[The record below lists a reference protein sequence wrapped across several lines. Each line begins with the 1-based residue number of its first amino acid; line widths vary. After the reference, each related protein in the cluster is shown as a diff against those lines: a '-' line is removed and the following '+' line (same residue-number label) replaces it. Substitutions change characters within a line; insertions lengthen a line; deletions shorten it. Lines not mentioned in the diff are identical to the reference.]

1 MIAQFP
7 AQRITNEIDRLNAR
21 SDLFHYKL
29 PDLIFEEEKGGS
41 KGLSLTIVQ
50 SFYSE
55 FRNIYPQV
63 VYLFL
68 KHQYL
73 CIWIRGKISGSSC
86 RPKNNT
92 TKSDL
97 GYQQPSGTCLRW
109 RSARWSRCARST
121 DMGSAACSSPRRTT
135 SCPDTSTWN
144 LTSRLTRV
152 YPPKEAWCCIKK
164 DIIKNT
170 LKT

>member
-1 MIAQFP
+1 MSTSYDEIHRGIVCPSLWIAWEEKCSKNSKGNKGEKGGN
-7 AQRITNEIDRLNAR
+7 R
-21 SDLFHYKL
+21 
-29 PDLIFEEEKGGS
+29 EEKGGS
-41 KGLSLTIVQ
+41 KYLSLTIVQ

-55 FRNIYPQV
+55 FRHIYPQV

-73 CIWIRGKISGSSC
+73 CIWIRGKISGSSY

-92 TKSDL
+92 TKFDL

-144 LTSRLTRV
+144 LTSR
-152 YPPKEAWCCIKK
+152 
-164 DIIKNT
+164 
-170 LKT
+170 

>member
-1 MIAQFP
+1 MMQNITSVIAQFP

-41 KGLSLTIVQ
+41 KYLSLTIVQ

-55 FRNIYPQV
+55 FRHIYPQV

-68 KHQYL
+68 KHQYF
-73 CIWIRGKISGSSC
+73 CIWIRGKISGSSY

-92 TKSDL
+92 T
-97 GYQQPSGTCLRW
+97 
-109 RSARWSRCARST
+109 
-121 DMGSAACSSPRRTT
+121 
-135 SCPDTSTWN
+135 N
-144 LTSRLTRV
+144 F
-152 YPPKEAWCCIKK
+152 I
-164 DIIKNT
+164 
-170 LKT
+170 